1 MTCDGFL
8 NRLRESGV
16 CGVALV
22 LVLAAGSIA
31 AAQQKGGPE
40 ANKGGKAAAG
50 AAKAPAPAGQAKGKS
65 QWSVRMSKNS
75 PRTFTVKAKDAP
87 LGEITG
93 EFAKLLK
100 IPFALSPVM
109 AKQRVTVDFSAMNLE
124 AALRLLAPH
133 PYIDYV
139 AGGEDSMEP
148 KPLAV
153 YLHAMNERA
162 PSATA
167 TVKGSSEAM
176 LIEGNTE
183 EGTDGEI
190 VQKKEDED
198 PLKVTFAGSYLS
210 VRAKKQ
216 PLSIVLFKVANEVG
230 VPFEMRYDTT
240 EVIDVDFSN
249 YSLDQAVRTLSPY
262 VRFYYRADLQTF
274 EIQPLRI
281 ALVAP
286 ASGRS

>member
-1 MTCDGFL
+1 MIYDGIL
-8 NRLRESGV
+8 NRLRVLGV
-16 CGVALV
+16 CGS
-22 LVLAAGSIA
+22 VLALAISAGSFA
-31 AAQQKGGPE
+31 KAQQKTGPE
-40 ANKGGKAAAG
+40 AGKGGGAAAG
-50 AAKAPAPAGQAKGKS
+50 KAPAPTNESQAPKGKS
-65 QWSVRMSKNS
+65 QWSVRMSKNA

-109 AKQRVTVDFSAMNLE
+109 AKQRVTLDFAGMNLE
-124 AALRLLAPH
+124 AALRLMAPQ

-153 YLHAMNERA
+153 YLHALNER
-162 PSATA
+162 PPSESATVRG
-167 TVKGSSEAM
+167 TSEAM

-183 EGTDGEI
+183 EGTEP
-190 VQKKEDED
+190 QAAEKKEED
-198 PLKVTFAGSYLS
+198 PLKVTFAGSQLS
-210 VRAKKQ
+210 VRARKQ
-216 PLSIVLFKVANEVG
+216 PLSIVLFRVASEVG

-240 EVIDVDFSN
+240 EVIDVDFTN

-274 EIQPLRI
+274 EIRPLRI

>member
-1 MTCDGFL
+1 MIYGGVL
-8 NRLRESGV
+8 KSLRVLGV
-16 CGVALV
+16 CGSVLALAISAGALV
-22 LVLAAGSIA
+22 E
-31 AAQQKGGPE
+31 AQQKAGAE
-40 ANKGGKAAAG
+40 AGKGGA
-50 AAKAPAPAGQAKGKS
+50 AAKAPTNESQAPKGKS
-65 QWSVRMSKNS
+65 QWSVRMSKNA

-109 AKQRVTVDFSAMNLE
+109 AKQRVTLDFAGMNLE
-124 AALRLLAPH
+124 AALRLLAPQ
-133 PYIDYV
+133 PYVDYV

-153 YLHAMNERA
+153 YLHALNERP
-162 PSATA
+162 PSASA
-167 TVKGSSEAM
+167 TVKGTSEAM
-176 LIEGNTE
+176 LIEGSTE
-183 EGTDGEI
+183 EGTEPQAAG
-190 VQKKEDED
+190 KKEEED
-198 PLKVTFAGSYLS
+198 PLKVTFAGSQLS
-210 VRAKKQ
+210 VRARKQ
-216 PLSIVLFKVANEVG
+216 PLSIVLFRVASEVG
-230 VPFEMRYDTT
+230 VPFEMRYDST